1 MLIDRATIFVRA
13 GRGGDGCVSLRREK
27 YIPRGGPDGGDGG
40 RGGDVWIVADPGTDT
55 LLGFTYTPHFSAED
69 GGAGRGSSKHGGDGR
84 DREVGVPLGTL
95 VYDHKSGE
103 LLADVSGADDRLI
116 IAHGG
121 RGGFGNEHFKTS
133 TNQTPRNATP
143 GGAPEARTLR
153 LELKLIADVGLV
165 GRPNAG
171 KSTLLRAVS
180 RATPKVAEYPFTTRQ
195 PHLGIAE
202 LAGGRRLVVADL
214 PGLIEGAS
222 HGAGMGLEF
231 LRHIERTGVLVH
243 LVEVA
248 PMDGTDPVRNY
259 AEVRNELSAYSEAL
273 AEKPEIIV
281 LNKIDVVPAAE
292 RPEVIGRL
300 VAAIG
305 RGEERPLLVAS
316 GATGEGVALI
326 LEACWKAMD
335 RGKPAGWHNAP
346 QGLQESFPP
355 RK

>member
-27 YIPRGGPDGGDGG
+27 FVPRGGPDGGDGG
-40 RGGDVWIVADPGTDT
+40 RGGDVWIVADRGTDT
-55 LLGFTYTPHFSAED
+55 LLGFTYTPHFAAED
-69 GGAGRGSSKHGGDGR
+69 GGPGRGSSKHGADGR
-84 DREVGVPLGTL
+84 DREIGVPLGTL

-103 LLADVSGADDRLI
+103 LLADVSRADERLI

-143 GGAPEARTLR
+143 GGAGEERTLR

-202 LAGGRRLVVADL
+202 LPGGRRLVVADL

-222 HGAGMGLEF
+222 HGAGLGLEF

-243 LVEVA
+243 VVEVA
-248 PMDGTDPVRNY
+248 PVDGTDPVKNY

-273 AEKPEIIV
+273 VEKPEIVV
-281 LNKIDVVPAAE
+281 LNKIDMVPAAE
-292 RPEVIGRL
+292 RAEVIGRL

-316 GATGEGVALI
+316 GATGEGVALV
-326 LEACWKAMD
+326 LEACWKALD
-335 RGKPAGWHNAP
+335 RGKPAGWRRAAP
-346 QGLQESFPP
+346 QTVE
-355 RK
+355 